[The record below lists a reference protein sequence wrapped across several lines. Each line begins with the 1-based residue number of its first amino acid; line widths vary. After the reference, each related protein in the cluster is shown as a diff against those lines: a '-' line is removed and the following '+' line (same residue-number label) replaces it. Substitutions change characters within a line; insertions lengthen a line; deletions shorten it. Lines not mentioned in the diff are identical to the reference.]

1 MSHEIAFPM
10 YDLHRPDTD
19 AFIHAVS
26 GLLAARG
33 IAVNAVWPQEPLL
46 AHWRRDTLL
55 LSQTCGF
62 PLVTQ
67 LPDVQTVG
75 CFHYSAP
82 GCDGFYYRSLLVTRE
97 EHARQTLADFRGR
110 VAACNSVDSQSGYN
124 ALRKMVAPLAEGGA
138 FFSSVMLSGSHRQSL
153 VAIGQKRAD
162 IAAIDCV
169 TWALLQRHE
178 PELLAGLAVIGTS
191 PLAPG
196 LPLISAKQT
205 SAHTLAQLQ
214 DALSQFVSEP
224 RLRELCDA
232 LLITG
237 FSPIAREAYSPLL
250 AWRDEAA
257 KQGVLHL
264 HIQR

>member
-1 MSHEIAFPM
+1 MNHDIAFPM
-10 YDLHRPDTD
+10 YDLYRPDTE
-19 AFIHAVS
+19 ALIRAV
-26 GLLAARG
+26 GERLAAKG
-33 IAVNAVWPQEPLL
+33 MTVNSCWPQDALL
-46 AHWRRDTLL
+46 SHWRSDALL

-82 GCDGFYYRSLLVTRE
+82 GCEGFHYRSLLVVRE
-97 EHARQTLADFRGR
+97 ENASQTLADFRGR
-110 VAACNSVDSQSGYN
+110 VAACNAVDSQSGYN
-124 ALRKMVAPLAEGGA
+124 ALRKMVAPLAEGGL
-138 FFSSVMLSGSHRQSL
+138 FFSSVVRSGSHRQSL
-153 VAIGQKRAD
+153 IAIAQKKAD

-178 PELLAGLAVIGTS
+178 PERLAGMVVTGSS

-196 LPLISAKQT
+196 LPLITARQT
-205 SAHTLAQLQ
+205 SSHILSQLQ
-214 DALSQFVSEP
+214 DALSELVSDP
-224 RLRELCDA
+224 RDQAICDA

-257 KQGVLHL
+257 KQGVTQL
-264 HIQR
+264 

>member
-1 MSHEIAFPM
+1 MRHEVAFPM
-10 YDLHRPDTD
+10 YDLHRPDTL
-19 AFIHAVS
+19 ALIRAVS
-26 GLLAARG
+26 ERLAAKG
-33 IAVNAVWPQEPLL
+33 ITVNAVWPQEALL
-46 AHWRRDTLL
+46 SHWRSDALL

-82 GCDGFYYRSLLVTRE
+82 GCDGFHYRSLLVTRE
-97 EHARQTLADFRGR
+97 ENTRPTLADFRGR

-138 FFSSVMLSGSHRQSL
+138 FFSSVVLSGSHRQSL
-153 VAIGQKRAD
+153 VAIGQRRAD

-169 TWALLQRHE
+169 SWALLARHE
-178 PELLAGLAVIGTS
+178 PELLAGLVVIGSS

-196 LPLISAKQT
+196 LPLITAKQT
-205 SAHTLAQLQ
+205 SAQSLLLLQ
-214 DALSQFVSEP
+214 EALFELVNDARYQAV
-224 RLRELCDA
+224 CDA

-237 FSPIAREAYSPLL
+237 FSPVAREAYSPLL

-257 KQGVLHL
+257 ALGVTQL
-264 HIQR
+264 

>member
-10 YDLHRPDTD
+10 YSLHRPDTD
-19 AFIHAVS
+19 AFLQAIS
-26 GLLAARG
+26 ERLAARG
-33 IAVNAVWPQEPLL
+33 MSASVVWPQEPLL
-46 AHWRRDTLL
+46 SHWQRDTLL
-55 LSQTCGF
+55 LGQTCGF

-75 CFHYSAP
+75 CFHYAAP
-82 GCDGFYYRSLLVTRE
+82 GCDGYRYRSLLVTRRE
-97 EHARQTLADFRGR
+97 NARQTLADFRGR
-110 VAACNSVDSQSGYN
+110 VVACNSVDSQSGYN
-124 ALRKMVAPLAEGGA
+124 ALRIMVAPLAERGA
-138 FFSSVMLSGSHRQSL
+138 FFSSVVLSGSHRQSL
-153 VAIGQKRAD
+153 VAIAQDKAD

-178 PELLAGLAVIGTS
+178 PALLAGLVVIGLS

-205 SAHTLAQLQ
+205 PTHTLVQ
-214 DALSQFVSEP
+214 
-224 RLRELCDA
+224 LREVLSELVSDPRYRARCDA

-257 KQGVLHL
+257 KQGVTQL
-264 HIQR
+264 